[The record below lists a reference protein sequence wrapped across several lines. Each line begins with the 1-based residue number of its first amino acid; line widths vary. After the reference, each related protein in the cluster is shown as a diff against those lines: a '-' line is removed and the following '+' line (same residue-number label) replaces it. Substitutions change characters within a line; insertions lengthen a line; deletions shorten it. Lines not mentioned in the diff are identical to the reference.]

1 MASDEDWSLLVLR
14 MPSSNTPPD
23 ALDLRDHVCSP
34 FGERPHLSPHL
45 SCSLSHLSHFHL
57 SSLPKSQGEGQL
69 ASTGSEWPDPNSSI
83 ETSAQ
88 NHICGV
94 FWFSLQMKMNAS
106 VLTSVEEPP
115 VTTPWGATSA
125 CALPASNTNSSVEVA
140 KTSTNVALLRPP
152 AVMAVPILRAAT
164 CVPVHLA
171 TSE

>member
-1 MASDEDWSLLVLR
+1 MRTGVYWSSECHPLTHCLMHLTSETTFAHHMARSHICHH
-14 MPSSNTPPD
+14 T
-23 ALDLRDHVCSP
+23 
-34 FGERPHLSPHL
+34 FL
-45 SCSLSHLSHFHL
+45 SCSLSYLGHFHL
-57 SSLPKSQGEGQL
+57 PSLPKSQGEGQL

-88 NHICGV
+88 YHICGI

-106 VLTSVEEPP
+106 VLTSAEEPP

-125 CALPASNTNSSVEVA
+125 CVLPASNTNSSVEVA
-140 KTSTNVALLRPP
+140 KTSTNAALLRPP